1 MPSSPSTPGSV
12 TSSTVSWTSGRSGV
26 TISSV
31 SLVGSA
37 ISRSSGLLHLLG
49 GGEHVL
55 DAAGH
60 VEGALRD
67 VVVLALDDFL
77 EALDGVGDRHV
88 LALQAGELL
97 GDEERLREEPLQ
109 LARTGDRDL

>member
-37 ISRSSGLLHLLG
+37 MRSGLHLLG
-49 GGEHVL
+49 GGQHVL

-67 VVVLALDDFL
+67 VVVLAVDDLL
-77 EALDGVGDRHV
+77 EALDRVGDRHV
-88 LALQAGELL
+88 LALEAGELL
-97 GDEERLREEPLQ
+97 GDEERLREEALD
-109 LARTGDRDL
+109 LAG